1 MHEVFKIK
9 SSKPILKHLQ
19 NLINLKKPKHF
30 LKTPIFRSKDM
41 KMHENEGFMHIPSE
55 ETLDL
60 GQKYLEDGVWS
71 E

>member
-1 MHEVFKIK
+1 
-9 SSKPILKHLQ
+9 
-19 NLINLKKPKHF
+19 
-30 LKTPIFRSKDM
+30 M
-41 KMHENEGFMHIPSE
+41 KMLENEGFMHIPSE

>member
-1 MHEVFKIK
+1 
-9 SSKPILKHLQ
+9 
-19 NLINLKKPKHF
+19 
-30 LKTPIFRSKDM
+30 M

-71 E
+71 EWKRFRELKSLERSREIEQSEGWIALTLYIQTQ